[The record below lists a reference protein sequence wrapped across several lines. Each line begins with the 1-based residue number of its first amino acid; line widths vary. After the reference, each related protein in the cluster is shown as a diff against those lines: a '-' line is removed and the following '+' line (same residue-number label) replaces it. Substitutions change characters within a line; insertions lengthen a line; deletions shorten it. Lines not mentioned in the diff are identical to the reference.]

1 MSGVVSEQT
10 KDEIGALLGD
20 LRFVFDQMYRR
31 DFEDSECDELA
42 AAFDRLNPGVVRHFG
57 LNVAEIIRDWRNA
70 ASAS

>member
-42 AAFDRLNPGVVRHFG
+42 AAFDRLNPGVVRRFG